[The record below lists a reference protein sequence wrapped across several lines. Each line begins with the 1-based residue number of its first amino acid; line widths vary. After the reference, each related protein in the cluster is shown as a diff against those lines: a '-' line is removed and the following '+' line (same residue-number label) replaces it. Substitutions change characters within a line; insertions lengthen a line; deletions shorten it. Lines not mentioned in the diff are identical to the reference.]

1 MVAMSKNPV
10 LTDLVETLMFAKTEE
25 TKEVAHH
32 FIRTLSE
39 KRGIF
44 TASIQDLYDAMGR
57 GEVRGFTV
65 PAINVRG
72 MVFEFAKAILRT
84 AKKHNSRAFI
94 FELAKSE
101 MGYTE
106 QKATEFAG
114 LILAAAV
121 AEGWKGPIFIQGD
134 HFQFSEKKFKENP
147 QAELDGIKKLTTE
160 AVKAGYMNIDIDAS
174 TLVDLKPPTIPE
186 QQKHNIEMQAAMIE
200 FIRKIQP
207 LEISIGGEIGEVGKK
222 NSTVEEFEA
231 FASGVKERVPNLKF
245 MSKVSIQTGTAH
257 GGNVLPDGTVG
268 DFAIDFNAHVAISKS
283 AREKFGMAGT
293 VQHGA
298 STLPLDKFHHFP
310 PTGCIEIHLA
320 TEFQNIIYQHLPED
334 FKREIHGWIKD
345 NLRTEFSAK
354 DTEEQNLYKL
364 RKKAWGP
371 FKKQFAKIDPARY
384 VPALEER
391 LEKMFQLLNVKDTAP
406 IVEKYIKTKS
416 TLPPPP
422 EVVKHYTH

>member
-1 MVAMSKNPV
+1 MAKNPV
-10 LTDLVETLMFAKTEE
+10 LTDLVETLMFAKTDE
-25 TKEVAHH
+25 TKEVASH
-32 FIRTLSE
+32 FIRSLAE

-57 GEVRGFTV
+57 GEVTGITV

-72 MVFEFAKAILRT
+72 MVFEFAKAIVRVG
-84 AKKHNSRAFI
+84 KKLNSGAFI

-106 QKATEFAG
+106 QKASEFAG
-114 LILAAAV
+114 LILAAAI

-134 HFQFSEKKFKENP
+134 HFQFSAKKFKENP
-147 QAELDGIKKLTTE
+147 KAELEEIKKLTLS
-160 AVKAGYMNIDIDAS
+160 AIKAGYMNIDIDAS
-174 TLVDLKPPTIPE
+174 TLVDLTPPTVRE

-200 FIRKIQP
+200 FIRQNQP
-207 LEISIGGEIGEVGKK
+207 LEISVGGEIGEVGKK

-231 FASGVKERVPNLKF
+231 FASGVKELTSQYKF

-268 DFAIDFNAHVAISKS
+268 DFNIDFGCHTAISKS

-298 STLPLDKFHHFP
+298 STLPMDKFHHFP

-320 TEFQNIIYQHLPED
+320 TEFQNIIYANLPED
-334 FKREIHGWIKD
+334 FKREINTWIKD
-345 NLRTEFSAK
+345 NLRSEFSSK

-371 FKKQFAKIDPARY
+371 FKKQFSKIDPGRY

-391 LEKMFQLLNVKDTAP
+391 VEKMFQLLNVKDSSAV
-406 IVEKYIKTKS
+406 VEKYVKTKS

-422 EVVKHYTH
+422 EVVRHYTQ